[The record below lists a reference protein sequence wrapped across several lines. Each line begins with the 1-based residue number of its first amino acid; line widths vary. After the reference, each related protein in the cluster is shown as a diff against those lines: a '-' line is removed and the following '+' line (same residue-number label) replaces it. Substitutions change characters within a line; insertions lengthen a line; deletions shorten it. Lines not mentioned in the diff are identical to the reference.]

1 MSQNQI
7 KWLATILMLADHIGV
22 LIEVEPLRIV
32 GRLSFPLFAWVF
44 VQNWQRP
51 GEKKTLT
58 IRLLLLG
65 VISQFPYVLL
75 FNNFQLNIML
85 SFAVIAIAFQHIHKS
100 DRKIA
105 ILAISLISAQI
116 LGISYGWY
124 AIAGPLIIIGL
135 KGKGN
140 KIWWFGWTVTNTIYA
155 ATTGCWYQIFAIFAP
170 FILADHDPKCD
181 RKPRDIEKKFFYYF
195 YPIHIAGLA
204 ALRAI

>member
-22 LIEVEPLRIV
+22 LVEIEPLRVV

-51 GEKKTLT
+51 GKKKALT
-58 IRLLLLG
+58 TRLLLFG
-65 VISQFPYVLL
+65 VISQFPYTLL
-75 FNNFQLNIML
+75 FNNFQPNIML
-85 SFAVIAIAFQHIHKS
+85 SFAVIAITFQHIHKS
-100 DRKIA
+100 NRKIA
-105 ILAISLISAQI
+105 ILAIGLIGAQI

-124 AIAGPLIIIGL
+124 AITCPLMMVGL

-140 KIWWFGWTVTNTIYA
+140 KPWWFGWTVTNIIYT

-170 FILADHDPKCD
+170 FILAYHDPKCD
-181 RKPRDIEKKFFYYF
+181 RKPSNIEKKIFYYF
-195 YPIHIAGLA
+195 YPIHMAGLA